1 MAKPL
6 VIVESPAKARTLSR
20 FLGNRYRVEASF
32 GHVRD
37 LPERANEV
45 PKEIKDKPWGRMA
58 VDVDG
63 DFTPYY
69 VIPND
74 KKKHITALRAALKD
88 ASEVLLATDP
98 DREGESISSHLLE
111 VLRPRVP
118 TRRIVFH
125 EITEEAVREA
135 LEHARDVDDHLVKA
149 QEGRRILDRLYGYT
163 LSPVLWK
170 KVQTGLSAGRVQSV
184 AVRLIVEREEERRAF
199 RKASYWD
206 LEARIGSGRSEFTA
220 TLVRIGDR
228 RLASGKD
235 FDQTT
240 GQLKENNVHLLG
252 EPDAR
257 RLAEELG
264 RRLPWQVT
272 SVDERPVTQRPSPP
286 FTTSTLQQEANR
298 KLGFSAD
305 RTMSAAQG
313 LHDEGLISY
322 HRTDSTTLSQK
333 ALGEAGR
340 VISDIYGPEYH
351 TGPRQ
356 YQTKVRNAQEAHE
369 AIRPTDFNRKP
380 QDLSGLDA
388 DEARVYELI
397 WKRAIASQMAEAR
410 LLRTTVEITARSENG
425 AVNTFSATGKA
436 IQFAGYLRAYVEGS
450 DDPAAELGDQETILP
465 TMKVGQPIE
474 AAQHATDTSI
484 AVGLADAGLTL
495 ARLEPK
501 GHETTPPARYTD
513 ASLVKRLEDEGIG
526 RPSTYASIISTILRR
541 GYVFRQGKALVPSF
555 TAFAVTDLLR
565 RHFSDYV
572 DPGFTAE
579 MEEDLDQVANGERT
593 SLDFVRE
600 FYRGSKERPGLEQR
614 VSDDE
619 SIIYPA
625 VDLGA
630 DPETGL
636 PVRVRIGRY
645 GPFVQRGEGGP
656 GNTAS
661 LPDDLAPA
669 EFTVDQAVELLKAKA
684 EGPRPLGPDPATG
697 RTVYVMNGRFGAY
710 VQLGETPEKPEKP
723 EKKVRGEKAKAE
735 VVAKP
740 KRASL
745 PANVTEATVTLEQA
759 LRLLDLPREV
769 GRHPTDG
776 QAIVANFGRFGP
788 YIKHGDEFRSLDSD
802 DEVFAV
808 TLDRAVEMLAQP
820 KRSRKRGQAA
830 RTVLNQMGAHPA
842 SGAAVQV
849 LSGRYGPYVTDGKT
863 NASLPKNADPAKLTM
878 EEAVALLKAREE
890 AGPSKK
896 PAARRGASR
905 APRRKAS

>member
-20 FLGNRYRVEASF
+20 FLGSRYRVEASF

-45 PKEIKDKPWGRMA
+45 PAEIKDKSWGRMA

-88 ASEVLLATDP
+88 ASELLLATDP
-98 DREGESISSHLLE
+98 DREGESISAHLKE

-206 LEARIGSGRSEFTA
+206 LEARIGAGGREFVA
-220 TLVRIGDR
+220 TLVRIADR

-235 FDQTT
+235 FDATT
-240 GQLKENNVHLLG
+240 GQLKDGHAHLLD
-252 EPDAR
+252 EAAAR
-257 RLAEELG
+257 RLHEELG
-264 RRLPWQVT
+264 GRLPWQV
-272 SVDERPVTQRPSPP
+272 SAVDERPVTQRPAPP

-333 ALGEAGR
+333 ALGDAAN
-340 VISDIYGPEYH
+340 VIRDIFGPTFH

-369 AIRPTDFNRKP
+369 AIRPTDFNRRP
-380 QDLSGLDA
+380 QDHAGLDG
-388 DEARVYELI
+388 DEARIYDLI
-397 WKRAIASQMAEAR
+397 WKRAIASQMADAR
-410 LLRTTVEITARSENG
+410 LLRTTVEITARAGDGTPSI
-425 AVNTFSATGKA
+425 FSATGKA
-436 IQFAGYLRAYVEGS
+436 IQFPGYLRAYVEGS
-450 DDPAAELGDQETILP
+450 DDPAADLGDQETILP
-465 TMKVGQPIE
+465 SMKVGQRVE
-474 AAQHATDTSI
+474 APQTAA
-484 AVGLADAGLTL
+484 ADALTL
-495 ARLEPK
+495 AGLEPK

-600 FYRGSKERPGLEQR
+600 FYRGSTGRPGLEQR
-614 VSDDE
+614 VADDE
-619 SIIYPA
+619 SISYPA
-625 VDLGA
+625 VELGIDA
-630 DPETGL
+630 DTAM

-661 LPDDLAPA
+661 LPEDITPA
-669 EFTVDQAVELLKAKA
+669 DFTVEQAVDLLKAKA
-684 EGPRPLGPDPATG
+684 EGPRTLGLDPATG
-697 RTVYVMNGRFGAY
+697 KTVYVMNGRFGAY
-710 VQLGETPEKPEKP
+710 VQLGETPDAPEKP
-723 EKKVRGEKAKAE
+723 EKGKAKAP
-735 VVAKP
+735 AAPKP

-745 PANVTEATVTLEQA
+745 PANVTDATVTLEQA
-759 LRLLDLPREV
+759 LRLLDLPREL
-769 GRHPTDG
+769 GKHPTDG
-776 QAIVANFGRFGP
+776 QPIVANFGRFGP
-788 YIKHGDEFRSLDSD
+788 YIKHGDEFRSLESD

-808 TLDRAVEMLAQP
+808 TLDRAVELLAQP

-830 RTVLNQMGAHPA
+830 RTVLNQMGTHPA

-849 LSGRYGPYVTDGKT
+849 LAGRYGPYVTDGKT
-863 NASLPKNADPAKLTM
+863 NASLPKTADPAKFTM
-878 EEAVALLKAREE
+878 EEAVALLKARED

-896 PAARRGASR
+896 PLARRGPAR